1 MNKKVFSLIV
11 DGEVYYTY
19 PNFSFNVTSLN
30 YCTATAFPKKIAR
43 EICKDILDKNPRTQ
57 ARKDPQIYKIE
68 NKYNDLEQKIERLE
82 THGWENNTVANSEK
96 DIKR

>member
-1 MNKKVFSLIV
+1 MTPRI
-11 DGEVYYTY
+11 
-19 PNFSFNVTSLN
+19 
-30 YCTATAFPKKIAR
+30 
-43 EICKDILDKNPRTQ
+43 DKNPRTQ

>member
-1 MNKKVFSLIV
+1 MTPRI
-11 DGEVYYTY
+11 
-19 PNFSFNVTSLN
+19 
-30 YCTATAFPKKIAR
+30 
-43 EICKDILDKNPRTQ
+43 DKNPRTQ

-96 DIKR
+96 ERKRHKKIENYTITSLYLI